1 MSVDSAY
8 NAERLPLAAV
18 VVDNASSDG
27 STGLVHELEGVRLLE
42 NGANL
47 GFAGGA
53 NAGAGATSAPL
64 LLFVNPDVRF
74 EAGALATLV
83 AELLEDERIGIVGP
97 EVRNT
102 DGTLQNRGLVI
113 DPTGHPT
120 GATSEI
126 G

>member
-18 VVDNASSDG
+18 VVNWNGGDRLVRCVGSLLTSKPPPAEILVVDNASSDG

-53 NAGAGATSAPL
+53 NAGTGATSAPL

-74 EAGALATLV
+74 ETDYFMFV
-83 AELLEDERIGIVGP
+83 EDL
-97 EVRNT
+97 
-102 DGTLQNRGLVI
+102 DL
-113 DPTGHPT
+113 
-120 GATSEI
+120 
-126 G
+126 